1 MRISYYGHCCTRLVQ
16 SGLPSV
22 ITDGYPTVLGKRGG
36 GKNMGAEIATFSA
49 GRPKEKL
56 PFRGLRNIIDG
67 PGEYE
72 IGGLFIHGL
81 SLTPAPG
88 SDGHPEARNGY
99 LFHENGI
106 TILHLG
112 ALTAPLPPDFL
123 PYDESITVLLLPLDG
138 SLNEEETAALTNQLQ
153 PLFVVPM
160 FSRAAVDGKE
170 TEAALKRFAAAL
182 GTNKPEPIPS
192 LQLNANTLD
201 AEANTQLIC
210 LNPS

>member
-22 ITDGYPTVLGKRGG
+22 ITDGYPAALGKRGG

-81 SLTPAPG
+81 SLTPALG
-88 SDGHPEARNGY
+88 SDGQPAARNGY

-123 PYDESITVLLLPLDG
+123 PYDEPITVLLLPLDG
-138 SLNEEETAALTNQLQ
+138 DLNEEETASLTNQLQ

-160 FSRAAVDGKE
+160 FSSAAVGQKM
-170 TEAALKRFAAAL
+170 EASLKRFAAAL
-182 GTNKPEPIPS
+182 GTNKPEPSPS
-192 LQLNANTLD
+192 LQLNAKTLD

-210 LNPS
+210 LNPA